1 MKVLTVLVI
10 LGICCTALA
19 QTSPSTSSDAEEEV
33 SAVQKQWLE
42 AEQHGDASALDRIL
56 DDDFVGSG
64 PGGDVIRKSDL
75 VASTP
80 GDQPK
85 GFLNQNLADIIVKA
99 FGRTV
104 VVLGKLVDPNDKTHQ
119 VRFSMV
125 YEKRA
130 NQWKMV
136 AAQLV
141 PVVVQS

>member
-1 MKVLTVLVI
+1 V
-10 LGICCTALA
+10 A
-19 QTSPSTSSDAEEEV
+19 
-33 SAVQKQWLE
+33 E
-42 AEQHGDASALDRIL
+42 AEQHGDAAALDRIL
-56 DDDFVGSG
+56 DNDFVGSG
-64 PGGDVIRKSDL
+64 PSGDLIRKSDL
-75 VASTP
+75 VVPAP
-80 GDQPK
+80 GEQPK
-85 GFLNQNLADIIVKA
+85 GFLNQNLSDVTVKA

-125 YEKRA
+125 YERRA